1 MKTVQ
6 EAMATCNKNRVI
18 AEYIKL
24 CNQMLNKRTICRLYQ
39 LMDELQERKVEPS
52 KDDIVISEF
61 SYKNHRVRFESY
73 VAKCKDIVECF
84 RLLDYFDEFEKKET
98 KELELLLGPS
108 AVLSLTNKY
117 NKVLELHK
125 NYETDSYPGWVES
138 YSYEFEPWNT
148 ILGYRVPD
156 HILDSPNKCTYIAA
170 VLYEMTFWGFY
181 EEEVQATADEYANRA
196 DQTDYDLKTLSK
208 KDFEKKYSNSWN
220 NFIKDLDI
228 TFEKIKDEEAEEDK
242 STRSK
247 NYIIKKILDYRE
259 MKKTYADL
267 SQNTGET

>member
-6 EAMATCNKNRVI
+6 EVMATCNKNKVI
-18 AEYIKL
+18 TEYIKL

-52 KDDIVISEF
+52 KEYIVISEF
-61 SYKNHRVRFESY
+61 NYKNHRVRFESY
-73 VAKCKDIVECF
+73 VAKCEDIVKCF
-84 RLLDYFDEFEKKET
+84 RPLDYFDEFEEKET
-98 KELELLLGPS
+98 KELEMLLGPS
-108 AVLSLTNKY
+108 AVLSLTKKY
-117 NKVLELHK
+117 DEILKQYK

-148 ILGYRVPD
+148 ILCYMVPD
-156 HILDSPNKCTYIAA
+156 HILDSPNKYTYIAA

-181 EEEVQATADEYANRA
+181 EEEVQTTVDEYAYRS
-196 DQTDYDLKTLSK
+196 DQTDYGLKSLSK
-208 KDFEKKYSNSWN
+208 KDFEVKYSNSWN
-220 NFIKDLDI
+220 DFIKDLDI
-228 TFEKIKDEEAEEDK
+228 SFEKIKDEEEGEDK